1 MGCTCRMCP
10 HVLIHL
16 SSALVA
22 PVVLPRDDAGAA
34 PVSRWLS
41 CSSRCSTSGEGVS
54 LLDRAPRWVLCLG
67 TAVTA
72 ASSVTSATFGACGGV
87 WPFTC
92 PFILAGA
99 RVLMRERHLH
109 APSKVPFTLPSVLC
123 SLQGGLCNL
132 CWQPGSPGL
141 CVIWG
146 VFTAPVALSPPAL
159 SCLSAA
165 AAAAGSR

>member
-1 MGCTCRMCP
+1 MPSCP
-10 HVLIHL
+10 HSPELCVGG
-16 SSALVA
+16 SRGAS
-22 PVVLPRDDAGAA
+22 PR
-34 PVSRWLS
+34 R
-41 CSSRCSTSGEGVS
+41 CRCSTSGEGVS
-54 LLDRAPRWVLCLG
+54 LLDRAPRWVFCLE

-72 ASSVTSATFGACGGV
+72 ASSVTSTTFGACGGV

-109 APSKVPFTLPSVLC
+109 APSKVPFTLPSMLC

-132 CWQPGSPGL
+132 CWQPGSPGP

-165 AAAAGSR
+165 AAAGSR